1 MNFESLYPPHVS
13 QCSFEQ
19 LCYVEQEPSAPSFE
33 QLEENKRRPNIYTT
47 TSGGRLHLAFDE
59 NYLGSVR
66 HYDTFLSRFFAWIM
80 GWSMTVKIAT
90 RKYVLDRE
98 GYATLISRLSDTDGK
113 AQDAAFDHVARNSS
127 FSFRSTKRMQ
137 NEISRYDSHA
147 LGIELAHALAKKDEE
162 AAIQLIGKGA
172 DLETKYFD
180 RGEFGISFGK
190 CDTGLWR
197 HEPIRF
203 DAFEGTS
210 ILHASRKNLTK
221 VVQAILKWNPKAA
234 DSQGQTLSFNRKV
247 TRRTSIEMRHFV
259 TTYRR
264 RNGRLAVRR
273 VPYTA
278 PVGRTHN
285 EDTQQIK
292 AIWKLCNE
300 GRLVQI

>member
-33 QLEENKRRPNIYTT
+33 QLENNPSIPRLYPQIDEKQAPSAPTFKELEENKRLPNIFTT

-90 RKYVLDRE
+90 KEYHLDRK
-98 GYATLISRLSDTDGK
+98 GYATLVSCLSQTDVK
-113 AQDAAFDHVARNSS
+113 VSQCARYAIFDHVARNSS

-203 DAFEGTS
+203 DAFEGTP

-221 VVQAILKWNPKAA
+221 VVQAILK
-234 DSQGQTLSFNRKV
+234 
-247 TRRTSIEMRHFV
+247 
-259 TTYRR
+259 
-264 RNGRLAVRR
+264 
-273 VPYTA
+273 
-278 PVGRTHN
+278 
-285 EDTQQIK
+285 
-292 AIWKLCNE
+292 
-300 GRLVQI
+300 